1 MKDNYLVSI
10 FIPVYNGEKYLT
22 DTLQSIVNQT
32 YTNLEIL
39 LVDDSSTD
47 NTINV
52 LQNFASRDKRIR
64 VFQKENGGTV
74 PKSFNFII
82 PYITGE
88 FFFYSSQDDL
98 FSPDLIEK
106 MVERQILTKSNT
118 VLPDM
123 EFYFEGKDNKK
134 IIGLQVNRT
143 VVLSGKEALI
153 ASLHWKIHGFALF
166 QTDLLKDEFFPED
179 AYDSDEYVTRKMFL
193 KSNKVVFSEGV
204 FFYRQDNSEAI
215 TKSFSK
221 KNFYTLNTHI
231 RLYNLLKKNN
241 IEKKIIFEYQFVLL
255 RMYLRLVNKSNSFT
269 FASYDDKK
277 EILTYLSQFKKDNFI
292 QKFYLENMS
301 YAVKKGKVKFIIL
314 IVLFQMP
321 LFSYL
326 YNKMVKNV
334 RSNSLT
340 K

>member
-22 DTLQSIVNQT
+22 DTLLSIVNQT

-47 NTINV
+47 NTLNV
-52 LQNFASRDKRIR
+52 LQNFASKDKRIR
-64 VFQKENGGTV
+64 IFQKENGGTV

-98 FSPDLIEK
+98 FSSDLIEK
-106 MVERQILTKSNT
+106 MVARQILTEANT

-123 EFYFEGKDNKK
+123 EFYFEGKIGNKN
-134 IIGLQVNRT
+134 IIGLQANRT
-143 VVLSGKEALI
+143 AVLSGKEALI
-153 ASLHWKIHGFALF
+153 ASLDWKIHGFALF
-166 QTDLLKDEFFPED
+166 QTDLLKDEIFPVD

-221 KNFYTLNTHI
+221 KNFYTLNTHL
-231 RLYNLLKKNN
+231 RLYKLFKKNN

-255 RMYLRLVNKSNSFT
+255 KMYLRLVNKSKSFT
-269 FASYDDKK
+269 FASNDDKK
-277 EILTYLSQFKKDNFI
+277 EILSYLSQFKKDNFI
-292 QKFYLENMS
+292 QKFYLENIS
-301 YAVKKGKVKFIIL
+301 YAVKKSKVKFIIL
-314 IVLFQMP
+314 IVLFQIP
-321 LFSYL
+321 FFLKKF
-326 YNKMVKNV
+326 NK
-334 RSNSLT
+334 LL
-340 K
+340 